1 MRNRAV
7 VLTYLNAPDRAADM
21 RSRCRVA
28 GPGQGIGDPPGTL
41 LDGCGV
47 DHVPIAGGDRRDVSQ
62 DRVDA
67 STGKDPNGLVTAD
80 LTQLAHRC
88 RRQIVV
94 GVLELRPARGS
105 EAIPLRG
112 PPSAGVLPSGGGIG
126 HSITGVDQN
135 VEVPAHPGRGDAQPL
150 SDLGRGDRSRLE
162 QQLDDRPAGLTVV
175 RRLTY
180 DSRRGHRVRSGRYF
194 HNTSVTQLI
203 ERVHQGCPQQ
213 PIGGLTDRYSSLVA
227 ARQRSSGTSIGT
239 LRSSI
244 GSLSSSIAQLHGD
257 ERTGS
262 PLNEAELA
270 AMRRTRLFGAT
281 GTVLMGIG
289 ALGAGARPVIQDP
302 TFGVR
307 LLNLPSR
314 IQTVSLTM
322 TTTGAV
328 MMALAWLMLGRFALG
343 GHRMSRSQLDH
354 TLMLWMMPL
363 LIAPPM
369 YSKDVYSY
377 LAQSQISRIG
387 LNPYKVGPA
396 PGLGLDHVFTLSV
409 PSLWRETPA
418 PYGPL
423 FLWIGRGISALT
435 GENIVAAVLCHRLIV
450 LIGVGLIVWSLPRLA
465 HRCGVAEVS
474 ALWLGAANPLL
485 VMHLV
490 AGIHNEALMLGLM
503 LTGTEFALRGV
514 EHAGALVPHPVRWP
528 RTRGQWAQWVPLGML
543 FGGATLITLSSQVK
557 LPGLLALGFVA
568 MALACRWGGT
578 FKAFLG
584 ASALMGGLA
593 LAVMALIGWASGL
606 GFGWLF
612 TLGTANVVRSWMSP
626 PTLLALGTGQVGIL
640 LGLGDHTTAVL
651 SLTRAMG
658 VLVIAITVTWLLLA
672 VLRGRLHPVGGLGVA
687 LGATVLLFPVV
698 QPWYLLWAIIPLA
711 AWATRPGFRR
721 AAIAVSLV
729 VGIFGPTANG
739 DRFAL
744 FQIVDAT
751 VASTVIVVLLIAL
764 TFNRL
769 PWRGLP
775 NGGDP
780 RGGNLS
786 SSEPRASSPSA
797 GAYADSP

>member
-1 MRNRAV
+1 
-7 VLTYLNAPDRAADM
+7 
-21 RSRCRVA
+21 
-28 GPGQGIGDPPGTL
+28 
-41 LDGCGV
+41 
-47 DHVPIAGGDRRDVSQ
+47 
-62 DRVDA
+62 
-67 STGKDPNGLVTAD
+67 
-80 LTQLAHRC
+80 
-88 RRQIVV
+88 
-94 GVLELRPARGS
+94 
-105 EAIPLRG
+105 
-112 PPSAGVLPSGGGIG
+112 
-126 HSITGVDQN
+126 
-135 VEVPAHPGRGDAQPL
+135 
-150 SDLGRGDRSRLE
+150 
-162 QQLDDRPAGLTVV
+162 
-175 RRLTY
+175 
-180 DSRRGHRVRSGRYF
+180 
-194 HNTSVTQLI
+194 
-203 ERVHQGCPQQ
+203 
-213 PIGGLTDRYSSLVA
+213 VA
-227 ARQRSSGTSIGT
+227 ARQ
-239 LRSSI
+239 L
-244 GSLSSSIAQLHGD
+244 SLSSSIARLHGD
-257 ERTGS
+257 ERIQAA
-262 PLNEAELA
+262 PLDNTEFV

-289 ALGAGARPVIQDP
+289 ALGAGARPVVQDP

-328 MMALAWLMLGRFALG
+328 MMALAWLMLGRFTLG
-343 GHRMSRSQLDH
+343 PRRMSRSQLDR
-354 TLMLWMMPL
+354 TLLLWMVPL

-377 LAQSQISRIG
+377 LAQSQIARIG
-387 LNPYKVGPA
+387 LNPYQVGPA

-435 GENIVAAVLCHRLIV
+435 GENIVAAVLCHRIVV
-450 LIGVGLIVWSLPRLA
+450 LIGVGLIVWATPRLA
-465 HRCGVAEVS
+465 RRCGVAEVS

-485 VMHLV
+485 LMHLV

-503 LTGTEFALRGV
+503 LTGTEISLRGIDQV
-514 EHAGALVPHPVRWP
+514 RPLIPRPVHWP
-528 RTRGQWAQWVPLGML
+528 RSRVDWSGWAPLALLLAG
-543 FGGATLITLSSQVK
+543 TVLITLSSQVK
-557 LPGLLALGFVA
+557 LPGLLALGFSA
-568 MALACRWGGT
+568 MALAHRWGGN
-578 FKAFLG
+578 FKAFLS
-584 ASALMGGLA
+584 ASGLLGSLA

-640 LGLGDHTTAVL
+640 LGLGDHTTSVL

-658 VLVIAITVTWLLLA
+658 VLIIAITVSGLLLS

-711 AWATRPGFRR
+711 AWATRPRFR
-721 AAIAVSLV
+721 IAVIAVTLI

-751 VASTVIVVLLIAL
+751 VASAVIVLLLIGL
-764 TFNRL
+764 TLNRL
-769 PWRGLP
+769 PWRFVPGTDERYSGEDLKAEAFAEPLP
-775 NGGDP
+775 QPPAP
-780 RGGNLS
+780 R
-786 SSEPRASSPSA
+786 PAPD
-797 GAYADSP
+797 AYAESP